1 MFCVINNHVDGC
13 KDRGLNLLAKFF
25 KNFLNPVIP
34 VLIAYSFSEYIDT
47 ADL

>member
-25 KNFLNPVIP
+25 KNFLKPVIP
-34 VLIAYSFSEYIDT
+34 ILIACNYFGYVDT

>member
-25 KNFLNPVIP
+25 KNFLNAVITI
-34 VLIAYSFSEYIDT
+34 LIECIYFVYIDT
-47 ADL
+47 AGL

>member
-25 KNFLNPVIP
+25 KNFLKSIIP
-34 VLIAYSFSEYIDT
+34 VLIEFSFSEYIDT
-47 ADL
+47 AGL